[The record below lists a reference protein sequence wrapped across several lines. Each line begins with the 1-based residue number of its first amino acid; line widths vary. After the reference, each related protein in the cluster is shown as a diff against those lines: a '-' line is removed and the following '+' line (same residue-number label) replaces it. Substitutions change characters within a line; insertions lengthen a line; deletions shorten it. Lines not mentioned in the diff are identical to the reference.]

1 MSWKSVIIFI
11 SLFIIAV
18 SMIGFGSSAT
28 YKINDAFNLT
38 TSCKDFTCS
47 KVATTIFYP
56 NGTIFQ
62 NNVSMSSN
70 VYFANLLVTPTTQ
83 GDYLV
88 YFSDGINVTTSSF
101 SATSTGFELTQPRA
115 IIIVSSLFLLIFLFV
130 VNIGGIAILPSKNER
145 NEEGELISINTLK
158 YLRSVL
164 FGIGYLILLSIAF
177 LVSNVSLAYLGTA
190 LIGNLFFVIFQVM
203 LIMLLPMFVIWLMF
217 ILTSIFRDM
226 EFKKMISRGVGL

>member
-1 MSWKSVIIFI
+1 
-11 SLFIIAV
+11 
-18 SMIGFGSSAT
+18 
-28 YKINDAFNLT
+28 
-38 TSCKDFTCS
+38 
-47 KVATTIFYP
+47 
-56 NGTIFQ
+56 
-62 NNVSMSSN
+62 MSSN

-145 NEEGELISINTLK
+145 NEEGELLSINTLK

-164 FGIGYLILLSIAF
+164 FGVGYLILLSIAF
-177 LVSNVSLAYLGTA
+177 LVSNVALAYLGTS
-190 LIGNLFFVIFQVM
+190 LIGNLFFVIFQIM
-203 LIMLLPMFVIWLMF
+203 LILLLPMFIIWLMF